1 MIIQCQDRNLKKGI
15 SLLNGYL
22 AVKPTDKFSRITAK
36 SGKENYA
43 EGKDG
48 ALDITYVTLN
58 DCYLLLGKALAERTQ
73 NFKITVKKRI
83 KDTGVM
89 LDCARN
95 AVIKPLEAKKMIA
108 VCAVLGYNFFEL
120 YVEDC
125 IEVDGEPYFGYMRG
139 RFTQAEIKDLD
150 EYAKIFGVELTL
162 CIQTL
167 AHLERLFFHWREYT
181 KVLDKRDVLLV
192 DEPRTYELIENVIKT
207 CRKCLSTDRINI
219 GMDEAFDLG
228 LGQFLVKHGYQPRG
242 AIIRR
247 HLKKV
252 IEICKKYS
260 FRPAMWADMF
270 YDDMKAGNYDGIPK
284 DVELIYW
291 DYGIKTGGTIK
302 ARFDRMKP
310 SGAVCSFAG
319 CAMKFLGFAPHN
331 RLSKLAVDSE
341 LNELVE
347 SGINTYRLTVWAD
360 DGGEAAQFSVLPTFC
375 YFSCKNISENAEG
388 VQEICKVISGYTY
401 DELCML
407 DAVNHLNKD
416 DSDVELF
423 NPCKHLF
430 YADPFIGVEEV
441 AALPS
446 YPKAYERISKKLRPL
461 CGRESGYSY
470 LFDTMYALSR
480 FLELKSY
487 MVEELYY
494 AYKKKDKNALTVS
507 LKRLK
512 TGIARLNVFI
522 KTFEKQWRRENKEL
536 GFEVQQI
543 RMYGLKGRLEYIARR
558 LDGYLKGETDN
569 IEELEETKYFY
580 PLTEGDYR
588 GKLYH
593 LYVANVT
600 YGKI

>member
-1 MIIQCQDRNLKKGI
+1 MIIQCKDENFKKGV
-15 SLLNGYL
+15 SLLNEYL
-22 AVKPTDKFSRITAK
+22 AVKPIDKFSRITAK
-36 SGKENYA
+36 SGIENCA

-48 ALDITYVTLN
+48 ALEITYVTLN
-58 DCYLLLGKALAERTQ
+58 DCYLLLGKALAEQ
-73 NFKITVKKRI
+73 AQDFAFSVSKRI

-95 AVIKPLEAKKMIA
+95 AVIKPSQAKKMIA
-108 VCAVLGYNFFEL
+108 VCALLGYNFFEL

-228 LGQFLVKHGYQPRG
+228 LGQFLVKHGYEPRG

-252 IEICKKYS
+252 IEICKKYN

-270 YDDMKAGNYDGIPK
+270 YDDMEAGNYEGIPK

-291 DYGIKTGGTIK
+291 DYGVK
-302 ARFDRMKP
+302 AAGKIRSRFDQMKP
-310 SGAVCSFAG
+310 SGTVCSFAG
-319 CAMKFLGFAPHN
+319 CATKYLGFAPHN
-331 RLSKLAVDSE
+331 RFSKLAVDSE
-341 LNELVE
+341 LYELEE
-347 SGINTYRLTVWAD
+347 SGIKTYRLTAWGD
-360 DGGEAAQFSVLPTFC
+360 DGGEAAQFSVLPTCC
-375 YFSCKNISENAEG
+375 YFSCKNVSGNAKD
-388 VQEICKVISGYTY
+388 VQDICKVISGYTY
-401 DELCML
+401 DEFCML

-416 DSDVELF
+416 DSDRELF

-430 YADPFIGVEEV
+430 YADPFIGVEEL

-446 YPKAYERISKKLRPL
+446 YPKAYEKISKKLKPL
-461 CGRESGYSY
+461 CDRGSDYSY

-480 FLELKSY
+480 FLEMKSY
-487 MVEELYY
+487 MVEELYF
-494 AYKKKDKNALTVS
+494 AYKKKDKNALAVS

-512 TGIARLNVFI
+512 TGIARLGVFI
-522 KTFEKQWRRENKEL
+522 KTFEKQWRKENKEF

-558 LDGYLKGETDN
+558 LAEYLKGETDN

>member
-1 MIIQCQDRNLKKGI
+1 MIIQCHDGNFKKGI
-15 SLLNGYL
+15 SLLNEYL
-22 AVKPTDKFSRITAK
+22 AVKPIEKFSRITAK
-36 SGKENYA
+36 SGRENFA
-43 EGKDG
+43 KGKDG
-48 ALDITYVTLN
+48 ALEITYVTLN
-58 DCYLLLGKALAERTQ
+58 DCYLLLGKALAEQTQ
-73 NFKITVKKRI
+73 NFNITVSKRI

-108 VCAVLGYNFFEL
+108 VCALLGYNFFEL

-228 LGQFLVKHGYQPRG
+228 LGQFLLKHGYEPRG
-242 AIIRR
+242 TIIRR

-252 IEICKKYS
+252 IDICKKYD

-270 YDDMKAGNYDGIPK
+270 YDDMKSGNYDGIPK

-291 DYGIKTGGTIK
+291 DYGIKSEGQIRS
-302 ARFDRMKP
+302 RFEQMKP

-331 RLSKLAVDSE
+331 RLSKLSIDSE

-347 SGINTYRLTVWAD
+347 SGIETYRLTVWGD
-360 DGGEAAQFSVLPTFC
+360 DGGEAAQFSVLPTYC
-375 YFSCKNISENAEG
+375 YFSCKNLSGNEKDA
-388 VQEICKVISGYTY
+388 QKICEVISGYTY

-407 DAVNHLNKD
+407 DSVNHLNKD
-416 DSDVELF
+416 DNDAELF

-441 AALPS
+441 AALQS
-446 YPKAYERISKKLRPL
+446 YPKAYEKISKKLKPL
-461 CGRESGYSY
+461 CDRGSDYSY

-480 FLELKSY
+480 FLEMKSY
-487 MVEELYY
+487 MVEELYF
-494 AYKKKDKNALTVS
+494 AYKKKDKNALAVS

-512 TGIARLNVFI
+512 TGIARLDVFI
-522 KTFEKQWRRENKEL
+522 KTFEKQWRKENKEF

-543 RMYGLKGRLEYIARR
+543 RMYGLKGRLEYIVRR
-558 LDGYLKGETDN
+558 LNEYLKGETDN